1 MAADLGGAGL
11 HDALVILGAA
21 GVVIPAFARLR
32 ISPVI
37 GFILVGAAIGP
48 SGLGSLVPAHPW
60 LEALT
65 ITDRERIAPFAE
77 FGILLLLF
85 AIGLELSF
93 RRLWTMKSSVFGL
106 GGTQMFVT
114 ALLLGGALLL
124 LGRSPP
130 SAATLG
136 LALAMSSTALVMP
149 MTGTASPVGRAA
161 LAMLLFQDLMLVP
174 VLFFLDAKGATG
186 ELLTVAG
193 SGLLVLIGLLLAGR
207 LLLPSMFSQAA
218 RTKSPEVFLAISLLV
233 VMLASLATGAV
244 GLGAAIGALVA
255 GLLIAETEYRAEVE
269 VITAPLR
276 GLGLGIFL
284 ITVGM
289 QLDLAVLLAE
299 LPALLAATAAVL
311 LLKGLLVITLL
322 RWRGARPG
330 VAVETGF
337 LMASP
342 SELTLIVLGAA
353 AVAAVITPD
362 QANFWTIVTAL
373 GLTLT
378 PILAAIGRA
387 LSRRTDPEAL
397 SSENTESQGLTLVFG
412 FGRVGRLVGEMLE
425 THGRPYLG
433 VDGDVDC
440 ASEARKSGYRV
451 IFGDVARG
459 DIVKRFGLTKA
470 AAVVLTMD
478 EPVLTVRLTRRI
490 RDACPSITIVARARD
505 PGHAA
510 QLYRAGAT
518 DAVPETL
525 EGSLQMSEAVLVD
538 IGVAMGPVIASIHEK
553 RSELRAAIREEGEL
567 EHEPALG
574 RRRVRDRLP

>member
-1 MAADLGGAGL
+1 MATELGGAGL

-48 SGLGSLVPAHPW
+48 SGLGGLVPVAPW

-65 ITDRERIAPFAE
+65 ITDRERIDPFAE

-93 RRLWTMKSSVFGL
+93 RRLWAMKNSVFGL
-106 GGTQMFVT
+106 GGTQMAVT
-114 ALLLGGALLL
+114 ALLIGVALIAF
-124 LGRSPP
+124 GRGPA
-130 SAATLG
+130 SAAALG

-149 MTGTASPVGRAA
+149 MTGTASAVGKAA

-174 VLFFLDAKGATG
+174 ILFFLDAKGAAG

-193 SGLLVLIGLLLAGR
+193 SGLLVLAGLMIAGR
-207 LLLPSMFSQAA
+207 MLLPGMFAQAA

-233 VMLASLATGAV
+233 VMLASLTTGAV
-244 GLGAAIGALVA
+244 GLGAALGALTA
-255 GLLIAETEYRAEVE
+255 GLLIAETDYRGEVE

-289 QLDLAVLLAE
+289 QLDLAALLAE
-299 LPALLAATAAVL
+299 LPALLGATATIL
-311 LLKGLLVITLL
+311 LLKGLVVIALL
-322 RWRGARPG
+322 RWRGARRA
-330 VAVETGF
+330 VAVEAGF

-342 SELTLIVLGAA
+342 SELTLIVVGAA
-353 AVAAVITPD
+353 AAAAVITPD
-362 QANFWTIVTAL
+362 QAAFWTIVTAL

-378 PILAAIGRA
+378 PILAAAGRA
-387 LSRRTDPEAL
+387 MSRRSDPDAL
-397 SSENTESQGLTLVFG
+397 SSGTAESAGLTLVFG
-412 FGRVGRLVGEMLE
+412 FGRVGRLIADMLASHE
-425 THGRPYLG
+425 RPYLG
-433 VDGDVDC
+433 VDGDVD
-440 ASEARKSGYRV
+440 AITTARQAGYR
-451 IFGDVARG
+451 ITFGDVARG
-459 DIVKRFGLTKA
+459 DLVKRFALTKA

-478 EPVLTVRLTRRI
+478 DPVLTVRLTRQI
-490 RDACPSITIVARARD
+490 REACPDLTIVARARD
-505 PGHAA
+505 TVHAA
-510 QLYRAGAT
+510 HLYRAGAT

-553 RSELRAAIREEGEL
+553 RSELRASIREEGEL

-574 RRRVRDRLP
+574 RRRARDRLP

>member
-1 MAADLGGAGL
+1 
-11 HDALVILGAA
+11 
-21 GVVIPAFARLR
+21 
-32 ISPVI
+32 
-37 GFILVGAAIGP
+37 
-48 SGLGSLVPAHPW
+48 
-60 LEALT
+60 
-65 ITDRERIAPFAE
+65 
-77 FGILLLLF
+77 
-85 AIGLELSF
+85 
-93 RRLWTMKSSVFGL
+93 MKTSVFGL
-106 GGTQMFVT
+106 GGTQMFGT
-114 ALLLGGALLL
+114 ALLIGGALLL
-124 LGRSPP
+124 MGRTPG
-130 SAATLG
+130 SAAALG
-136 LALAMSSTALVMP
+136 LALAMSSTALVLP
-149 MTGTASPVGRAA
+149 MTGTVSAVGKTA

-174 VLFFLDAKGATG
+174 ILFFLDAKGAPG

-193 SGLLVLIGLLLAGR
+193 SGLLVLAVLLIAGR
-207 LLLPSMFSQAA
+207 MLLPGMFAQAA

-255 GLLIAETEYRAEVE
+255 GLLIAETDYRAEVE

-289 QLDLAVLLAE
+289 RLDLSALLAD
-299 LPALLAATAAVL
+299 LPALLGATTGIL
-311 LLKGLLVITLL
+311 LLKGTLVIALL
-322 RWRGARPG
+322 LWRGARRG
-330 VAVETGF
+330 VALETGF

-353 AVAAVITPD
+353 AAAAVITPD

-378 PILAAIGRA
+378 PLLAAVGRS
-387 LSRRTDPEAL
+387 LSRRSDPEAL
-397 SSENTESQGLTLVFG
+397 SSGSAESAGLTLILG
-412 FGRVGRLVGEMLE
+412 FGRVGRLIADMLE
-425 THGRPYLG
+425 SHNRPYLG

-440 ASEARKSGYRV
+440 VGEARTAGYRV

-459 DIVKRFGLTKA
+459 HVVERFGLTKA

-478 EPVLTVRLTRRI
+478 EPVLTVRLTRLI
-490 RDACPSITIVARARD
+490 RDACPSLTIVARARD

-553 RSELRAAIREEGEL
+553 RGELRAAIREEGEL

-574 RRRVRDRLP
+574 RRRARDYQP